1 MDNVLNFLN
10 NWLENKGAINP
21 SDTDTLKEFMSG
33 LGTEI
38 DKLSIDPPQ
47 GANKL
52 ILYGGMNGDVPMWH
66 FIPNFHI
73 FPFLV

>member
-38 DKLSIDPPQ
+38 DKLS
-47 GANKL
+47 
-52 ILYGGMNGDVPMWH
+52 
-66 FIPNFHI
+66 
-73 FPFLV
+73 